1 MESTEYGDGQS
12 IKIMVQILFQKNM
25 RVIQYRNGVS
35 VIILNKIK
43 S

>member
-1 MESTEYGDGQS
+1 MESTNMETVIKNYGANS
-12 IKIMVQILFQKNM
+12 ISKNM

>member
-1 MESTEYGDGQS
+1 MESTQYGDGQS
-12 IKIMVQILFQKNM
+12 IKNYGANSISKNM

-35 VIILNKIK
+35 VIILNKTK